1 MTVASDNKKTIEQL
15 NLDELRKYRSKV
27 FREGQGT
34 RPEVVLINYNGRKA
48 ILKDYNQ
55 ADPLFRMLVGPILAF
70 REARALRLL
79 KGQPGIPQLINTLGY
94 HAVLMDYVDG
104 VTTKELKTSGQ
115 VDPEV
120 FNRIYKLVDEIHRR
134 GIAHCDLRSG
144 GNTIIT
150 ASGQP
155 YFVDFVAYVARS
167 KWNLPWLWV
176 FNKFCIADEIAV
188 ARMKQRLLPDNL
200 TVQEKKNLMLD
211 KNHPLGR
218 FARKVGKTFTKL
230 SRLFLT
236 DKKRK

>member
-1 MTVASDNKKTIEQL
+1 MNNKPALEQL
-15 NLDELRKYRSKV
+15 SLEELRKYRGKV
-27 FREGQGT
+27 FRKGQGT
-34 RPEVVLINYNGRKA
+34 RPEVVLITYDGRKA

-55 ADPLFRMLVGPILAF
+55 SDPWFRRLVGPLLAY

-79 KGQPGIPQLINTLGY
+79 KGQAGIPQLINVLGR

-104 VTTKELKTSGQ
+104 VTTKELKITGQ
-115 VDPEV
+115 VDPAI
-120 FNRIYKLVDEIHRR
+120 FNRIYKLVDEIHQR
-134 GIAHCDLRSG
+134 GVAHCDLRSG

-167 KWNLPWLWV
+167 KWNLPWRWV

-188 ARMKQRLLPDNL
+188 ARMKKRLLPDQLTDKEKQNL
-200 TVQEKKNLMLD
+200 ELD
-211 KNHPLGR
+211 KNHP
-218 FARKVGKTFTKL
+218 VGKLARLAGKSFTKM

-236 DKKRK
+236 DKKT

>member
-1 MTVASDNKKTIEQL
+1 MNKDKKSIDQL
-15 NLDELRKYRSKV
+15 SLEELRKYRGKV
-27 FREGQGT
+27 FREGRGT
-34 RPEVVLINYNGRKA
+34 RPEVVLITYDGQKA

-55 ADPLFRMLVGPILAF
+55 TDPLFRKLVGPLLAF

-79 KGQPGIPQLINTLGY
+79 RDQAGIPQLINTLGA

-104 VTTKELKTSGQ
+104 VTTKELKVSGQ

-120 FNRIYKLVDEIHRR
+120 FNRIYKLVDEIHQR
-134 GIAHCDLRSG
+134 GVAHCDLRSG

-167 KWNLPWLWV
+167 KWNLPWRWV

-188 ARMKQRLLPDNL
+188 ARLKKRLLPDELTEKEKQNL
-200 TVQEKKNLMLD
+200 ELD
-211 KNHPLGR
+211 KNHLLGKVAR
-218 FARKVGKTFTKL
+218 FAGKSFTKL
-230 SRLFLT
+230 SRFFLT
-236 DKKRK
+236 DRQSR